1 MINFHAVFYIFR
13 AIEKSKGTIY
23 KIYHFYRMGKSTRRE
38 KKSTNKRRG
47 KLRGKTKRASSTK
60 TYTIRQRGGKKKK
73 GNKDKEKKQVRFD
86 FSTSPETP
94 DQVDRTL
101 TPYVHST
108 SKTTTPLVYG
118 YIYSDSCGF
127 CKKMKKD
134 WTEVNEQ
141 CNKKG
146 ITSKNIGINYDTEVA
161 KFNEAHPN
169 ANLEYSGFPTI
180 FRLEKEGDPVQYY
193 NNPDRTSSALMK
205 WVIHGN

>member
-1 MINFHAVFYIFR
+1 
-13 AIEKSKGTIY
+13 
-23 KIYHFYRMGKSTRRE
+23 MGKSTHRE
-38 KKSTNKRRG
+38 KTSRNKHRG
-47 KLRGKTKRASSTK
+47 KLRGKTKRVSSTK
-60 TYTIRQRGGKKKK
+60 TYTIRQRGGGKKKK
-73 GNKDKEKKQVRFD
+73 GTKDTKDKVKKQVRFD
-86 FSTSPETP
+86 ISTSPVTP

-101 TPYVHST
+101 TPYVPST

-134 WTEVNEQ
+134 WTEVNKE
-141 CNKKG
+141 CNKKN

-180 FRLEKEGDPVQYY
+180 FRLEKEGDTVQYY
-193 NNPDRTSSALMK
+193 NNPDRTYSALLK

>member
-1 MINFHAVFYIFR
+1 
-13 AIEKSKGTIY
+13 
-23 KIYHFYRMGKSTRRE
+23 MGKSTRRE
-38 KKSTNKRRG
+38 KKSINKRRG

-73 GNKDKEKKQVRFD
+73 GTKGTKGKEKKQVRFD
-86 FSTSPETP
+86 FSTTPVTP

-101 TPYVHST
+101 TPYVPST
-108 SKTTTPLVYG
+108 SNTTTPLVYG

-127 CKKMKKD
+127 CTKMKKD
-134 WTEVNEQ
+134 WEEVNKE

-146 ITSKNIGINYDTEVA
+146 ITSKNIGNNYETEVA
-161 KFNEAHPN
+161 HFNEAHPN

-180 FRLEKEGDPVQYY
+180 FRLEKEGEPIQYY
-193 NNPDRTSSALMK
+193 NNPDRTSSALIK

>member
-1 MINFHAVFYIFR
+1 
-13 AIEKSKGTIY
+13 
-23 KIYHFYRMGKSTRRE
+23 MGKSTRRE